1 MCGRFSLSV
10 PVSVIRSHITHSSHR
25 PTQHG
30 QIQHM
35 VDYPDLDVAEADWID
50 QDEFVPR
57 FEHLLFRVFLD
68 SNNMVYR
75 YNIAPRSNAPVIRRQ
90 NPDRNEL
97 VIHTMVST
105 NRRPPCS

>member
-1 MCGRFSLSV
+1 
-10 PVSVIRSHITHSSHR
+10 
-25 PTQHG
+25 
-30 QIQHM
+30 M

-57 FEHLLFRVFLD
+57 FEQLLLRIFLD
-68 SNNMVYR
+68 SNKFMVYR

-97 VIHTMVST
+97 VIHTMVSL
-105 NRRPPCS
+105 NRRAPRHVWLTTL